1 MEGKTVLVTGANC
14 GIGKETVRD
23 LAKRGARIIMA
34 CRNLDKA
41 NRARD
46 EIVNETGNQNL
57 IVMKLDLSSQQS
69 VRDFANEFLNKESQL
84 DVLIHNAGYANTFN
98 KAVSVDGLELSV
110 ATNHYSVFLLTHLL
124 IDIMKKSAPSR
135 IIVVASSFYR
145 AVNVGLDDLNPVEG
159 CPWFLY
165 YRSKGWN
172 IMFTLELAK
181 RLEGTG
187 VTANCL
193 HPGLVDTGIWRNV
206 APVLKPGFFV
216 WNKLFFVKPKEG
228 AKTTIYLAT
237 SNQVNGVSGKYFADC
252 RECPLR
258 PFITVPENCLKL
270 WEESAKIVKLQATEP
285 RI

>member
-1 MEGKTVLVTGANC
+1 MEGKTVVVTGANC

-46 EIVNETGNQNL
+46 EIMKETGNQNL

-69 VRDFANEFLNKESQL
+69 VRDFADEFLDKESQL

-124 IDIMKKSAPSR
+124 IDILKKSSPSR

-145 AVNVGLDDLNPVEG
+145 AVNVGLDDLNPVDA

-181 RLEGTG
+181 RLQGTG

-237 SNQVNGVSGKYFADC
+237 SNQVNDVSGKYFADC
-252 RECPLR
+252 REYPLR
-258 PFITVPENCLKL
+258 PFIKVPENCLKL
-270 WEESAKIVKLQATEP
+270 WEESAKIVKLQSTDP